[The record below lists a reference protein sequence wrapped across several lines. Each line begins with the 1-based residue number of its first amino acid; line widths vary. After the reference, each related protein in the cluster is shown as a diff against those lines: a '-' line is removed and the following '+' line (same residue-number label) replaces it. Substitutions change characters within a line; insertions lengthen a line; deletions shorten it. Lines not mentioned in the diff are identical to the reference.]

1 MRGLALPPIVAFAGA
16 LVAVPVRAAEG
27 AEPAALDLSPGV
39 ARTSAGE
46 VGPIFHTFGTLT
58 LGKGVHTNNPFRL
71 GSSDAFG
78 FTATY
83 VDMAL
88 GLALGPP
95 AGLQHGGQVSLA
107 IATDG
112 VAQQVLGFSYVA
124 LLPLGEHALV
134 RGRAG
139 LPVVLAPDSTVGLE
153 LGLGG
158 AWLFTGGLG
167 ASVELVGSLFYG
179 AATQDRE
186 TTTIPVIA
194 LQLGAYFDHEVL
206 P

>member
-1 MRGLALPPIVAFAGA
+1 MRRLTWTLAPALAGVLWVA
-16 LVAVPVRAAEG
+16 PVCAAEG
-27 AEPAALDLSPGV
+27 TAELDLSPGV
-39 ARTSAGE
+39 A
-46 VGPIFHTFGTLT
+46 HTRAAELGTYLHAFGDLS

-71 GSSDAFG
+71 GSADAFG

-83 VDMAL
+83 VNLGL

-95 AGLQHGGQVSLA
+95 DGLQHGGQLSLA
-107 IATDG
+107 MATDG

-124 LLPLGEHALV
+124 LLPVSEHAIL

-139 LPVVLAPDSTVGLE
+139 LPVVLAPDSTIGLE

-167 ASVELVGSLFYG
+167 ANVELVGSLFYG

-194 LQLGAYFDHEVL
+194 LQVGMWFDHEVL

>member
-1 MRGLALPPIVAFAGA
+1 VRGLTVFFVPALTSV
-16 LVAVPVRAAEG
+16 LTVTSVCSAE
-27 AEPAALDLSPGV
+27 ERDLDLSTGV
-39 ARTSAGE
+39 AHTQAADDGTYL
-46 VGPIFHTFGTLT
+46 HTFGALT

-71 GSSDAFG
+71 GSTDAVG

-83 VDMAL
+83 LDLAL
-88 GLALGPP
+88 GLTLGP
-95 AGLQHGGQVSLA
+95 ADGLQHGGQVNLA

-112 VAQQVLGFSYVA
+112 VPQEVLGFSYVA

-134 RGRAG
+134 KGRAG
-139 LPVVLAPDSTVGLE
+139 LPIVLAPDSTVGFE
-153 LGLGG
+153 LGAGG

-167 ASVELVGSLFYG
+167 VSAELVGSLFYG
-179 AATQDRE
+179 AATQDRK

-194 LQLGAYFDHEVL
+194 LQIGMWFDHEVL

>member
-1 MRGLALPPIVAFAGA
+1 VRRVALLLAPVLASVLTVA
-16 LVAVPVRAAEG
+16 PVCSAE
-27 AEPAALDLSPGV
+27 EQRLDLSPGV
-39 ARTSAGE
+39 SHTQAADAGTYL
-46 VGPIFHTFGTLT
+46 HTFGALT

-71 GSSDAFG
+71 GSTDAFG

-83 VDMAL
+83 LDLAL
-88 GLALGPP
+88 GLTLGRPD
-95 AGLQHGGQVSLA
+95 GLQHGGQINLSL
-107 IATDG
+107 ATDG
-112 VAQQVLGFSYVA
+112 VPQEVLGFSYVA

-134 RGRAG
+134 KGRAG

-153 LGLGG
+153 LGAGG

-167 ASVELVGSLFYG
+167 ISAELVGSLFYG
-179 AATQDRE
+179 AATQDRK

-194 LQLGAYFDHEVL
+194 LQVGMWFDHEVL

>member
-1 MRGLALPPIVAFAGA
+1 MRRLAWVSSPVLAGVLSVA
-16 LVAVPVRAAEG
+16 PVCAAEG
-27 AEPAALDLSPGV
+27 TAELDLSPGV
-39 ARTSAGE
+39 AHTQAAELGTYL
-46 VGPIFHTFGTLT
+46 HTFGELS

-71 GSSDAFG
+71 GSNDAFG

-83 VDMAL
+83 INLGL
-88 GLALGPP
+88 GLAVGPP
-95 AGLQHGGQVSLA
+95 DGLQHGGQLSLA
-107 IATDG
+107 FATDG
-112 VAQQVLGFSYVA
+112 VPQEVMTFSYVA
-124 LLPLGEHALV
+124 LLPLSEHAIL

-153 LGLGG
+153 LGVGG

-167 ASVELVGSLFYG
+167 ANAELVGSLFYG
-179 AATQDRE
+179 AATQDRD

-194 LQLGAYFDHEVL
+194 LQVGMWFDHEVL